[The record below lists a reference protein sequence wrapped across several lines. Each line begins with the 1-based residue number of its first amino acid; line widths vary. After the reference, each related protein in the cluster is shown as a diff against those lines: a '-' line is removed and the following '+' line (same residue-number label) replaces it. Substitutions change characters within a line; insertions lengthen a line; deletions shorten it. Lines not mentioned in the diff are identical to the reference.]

1 MCKIHNAISNVDFVK
16 DSFKEDMNNIVGKAK
31 AEFNAYVENRI
42 HEIGIESIKKDSV
55 KFLEDKDN

>member
-1 MCKIHNAISNVDFVK
+1 MANVDFVK

-42 HEIGIESIKKDSV
+42 HEIGIEEIKKGNV
-55 KFLEDKDN
+55 KFLEQLKK